1 MSLKIHSNAVIL
13 KYKSPISMILKRQW
27 FQVFL
32 CRFCRSTYH
41 ILIMKHIICQC
52 TACFLNRF
60 RVRISFYIFFLIYIQ
75 DVAYHTLHIFI
86 KYRLICV
93 KKVRIWIP
101 RRQFIP
107 THCIL
112 LWNLATPISY
122 IELINYIMYYQIN
135 VYYLLW
141 LCMQNAF

>member
-13 KYKSPISMILKRQW
+13 RYKSPISMILKRQW

-32 CRFCRSTYH
+32 GKVCRSSYH
-41 ILIMKHIICQC
+41 ILIIKYIIKQC
-52 TACFLNRF
+52 TAYFLHNVSSKYHFIYVSDIYSRCCYWYITCFHQ
-60 RVRISFYIFFLIYIQ
+60 IQ
-75 DVAYHTLHIFI
+75 TYL
-86 KYRLICV
+86 C